1 MKQQLARQPEFP
13 EGPLRGVGKS
23 QMKSHLKPQD
33 SLSTPSGSRKLAREA
48 PVCVAVATEQR
59 GKTQLE
65 ALAQRQCGAEEVT
78 THFVTR

>member
-1 MKQQLARQPEFP
+1 
-13 EGPLRGVGKS
+13 
-23 QMKSHLKPQD
+23 MKSHLKPQD
-33 SLSTPSGSRKLAREA
+33 SLSTPSGSCKLASEEA

-59 GKTQLE
+59 GMTQLE